1 MGQGKVGPYL
11 VNRVALG
18 DCAELG
24 ADLPDESV
32 DVLVTSPPYWG
43 QRTSA
48 GMGVE
53 EDPREYVRRLV
64 EIFRVLK
71 PKVKQDGIVWV
82 NLGDAYNTPVNW
94 RPDDRDY
101 SSLGPGRTGL
111 DEDNSAYIKP
121 RARRKAYLRKTSAPW
136 LSYGNLLAL
145 PYRVVIGMC
154 DEGWLLR
161 GEVIWR
167 KKNPMPEGRC
177 RRPHRAHEPI
187 YLFAASEK
195 HAFLTDP
202 PVKSVWEFSN
212 ERMSGPAHYS
222 RFPLE
227 LPRRC
232 VSALGRT
239 GRDVVVLDPF
249 SGSGT
254 SGLAALSLGCS
265 YIGFEIDPEQVAASN
280 ARLAA
285 AESLPPALLPVPAVT
300 CLRRGGGSMAAVA
313 GLGPLLSWLGT
324 VRAFPGGDGGD
335 DVAENPDPLRLAD
348 YRRGGLRAA
357 RLLQQRA
364 VHLQFGS
371 DYRGDDGYRPAQ
383 LPGRR
388 PDDHLQ
394 LAFALGQLTR
404 TS

>member
-1 MGQGKVGPYL
+1 MGQDKVGPYL

-24 ADLPDESV
+24 VELPDESI

-43 QRTSA
+43 QRMSA

-53 EDPREYVRRLV
+53 EDPREYVKRLV
-64 EIFRVLK
+64 EIFRVFK
-71 PKVKQDGIVWV
+71 PKVKRDGIIWI

-101 SSLGPGRTGL
+101 SSLGPGQTGL

-121 RARRKAYLRKTSAPW
+121 RAHRKAYLSKAAAPW
-136 LSYGNLLAL
+136 LTYGNLLAL
-145 PYRVVIGMC
+145 PYRMVLGMC
-154 DEGWLLR
+154 DDGWLLR

-187 YLFAASEK
+187 YLFATSEK
-195 HAFLTDP
+195 HVFLTNP

-232 VSALGRT
+232 VAALGRT
-239 GRDVVVLDPF
+239 GKDVVVLDPF

-254 SGLAALSLGCS
+254 TGLAALSLGCS
-265 YIGFEIDPEQVAASN
+265 YIGFEIDAEQVIASN

-285 AESLPPALLPVPAVT
+285 AENVPV
-300 CLRRGGGSMAAVA
+300 S
-313 GLGPLLSWLGT
+313 
-324 VRAFPGGDGGD
+324 
-335 DVAENPDPLRLAD
+335 PDP
-348 YRRGGLRAA
+348 
-357 RLLQQRA
+357 
-364 VHLQFGS
+364 
-371 DYRGDDGYRPAQ
+371 
-383 LPGRR
+383 
-388 PDDHLQ
+388 
-394 LAFALGQLTR
+394 
-404 TS
+404 

>member
-18 DCAELG
+18 DCAEL
-24 ADLPDESV
+24 AAELPDESV

-43 QRTSA
+43 QRMSA

-53 EDPREYVRRLV
+53 EDPREYVKRLV
-64 EIFRVLK
+64 EIFRVFK
-71 PKVKQDGIVWV
+71 PKVKRDGIVWI
-82 NLGDAYNTPVNW
+82 NIGDAYNTPVNW

-101 SSLGPGRTGL
+101 SSLGPGKTGL

-121 RARRKAYLRKTSAPW
+121 RARRKAYLRKADAPW
-136 LSYGNLLAL
+136 LTYGNLLAL
-145 PYRVVIGMC
+145 PYRMAIGMC
-154 DEGWLLR
+154 DDGWLLR

-177 RRPHRAHEPI
+177 RRPHRAHESI
-187 YLFAASEK
+187 YLFAISEK

-212 ERMSGPAHYS
+212 ERMAGPAHYS

-232 VSALGRT
+232 VSALGRR
-239 GRDVVVLDPF
+239 GKDVVVLDPF

-254 SGLAALSLGCS
+254 TGLAALSLGCS
-265 YIGFEIDPEQVAASN
+265 YVGFEIDPEQVAASN

-285 AESLPPALLPVPAVT
+285 AEDLPLLSGGFHPVRP
-300 CLRRGGGSMAAVA
+300 LRRGGGRNVGGCGPRGAIIQA
-313 GLGPLLSWLGT
+313 GYRMRS
-324 VRAFPGGDGGD
+324 PG
-335 DVAENPDPLRLAD
+335 RS
-348 YRRGGLRAA
+348 RRGPCREK
-357 RLLQQRA
+357 R
-364 VHLQFGS
+364 
-371 DYRGDDGYRPAQ
+371 
-383 LPGRR
+383 
-388 PDDHLQ
+388 
-394 LAFALGQLTR
+394 
-404 TS
+404 